1 MSAPRLQSSDPTP
14 ALPEAASEVSA
25 RVAEA
30 RRARAV
36 WAARLLR
43 ERLHLLR
50 RFRRLAAAAV
60 ESLAEASA
68 RPRGRPL
75 AETLTA
81 EVLPLLEACRFL
93 ERAAP
98 RVLAPRRLGR
108 RGRPLWLWGCKAE
121 VNREPLGVVLILGPS
136 NYPLLLPGVQL
147 LQALAA
153 GNAAVLKPGGGGAPA
168 ARALVNLLHQAGLDP
183 ALCPVLDESPAAGEA
198 ALRAG
203 VDKVLLTGSAAT
215 GRAVLAQLAGTLT
228 PATLELSGVD
238 AVLVRADADVAL
250 TARAVAFGLRLNA
263 GATCIAPRRL
273 VVHREVAGPLR
284 ERLVAELAA
293 QPTFPVPAASL
304 GALAQ
309 QLTATLGNTARLLA
323 GRVNPGAEWQGPLV
337 LEVREGTA
345 LWRAEWFGP
354 LALWAEV
361 ADDAAALRLANDSP
375 FALGAAI
382 FTRDPE
388 AARPLA
394 GGLRA
399 GTVTFNDLIVPTAD
413 PRLPFGGRGASGFG
427 VTRGPE
433 GLLELTAPKVISVRH
448 GRWRPHYDA
457 PRPGLDRLAAALAR
471 LLHGRGWAAR
481 AHALGDLLRDG
492 RHLCGAQLSA
502 TDSPRRSPA
511 PWTIQPSTPTHP

>member
-1 MSAPRLQSSDPTP
+1 MSASRLQSPDPTP

-30 RRARAV
+30 RRAQAL
-36 WAARLLR
+36 WAARSLR
-43 ERLHLLR
+43 ERLRLLE
-50 RFRRLAAAAV
+50 RFRHLAAAEV

-68 RPRGRPL
+68 RPRGRPP

-81 EVLPLLEACRFL
+81 EALPLLEACRFL

-98 RVLAPRRLGR
+98 RLLAPRRWGW
-108 RGRPLWLWGCKAE
+108 RGRPLWLWGCAAE
-121 VNREPLGVVLILGPS
+121 VVREPLGVILVLGPS
-136 NYPLLLPGVQL
+136 NYPLFLPGVQV

-153 GNAAVLKPGGGGAPA
+153 GNAVVLKPGLGGVPA
-168 ARALVNLLHQAGLDP
+168 ANALVYLLHQAGLPP
-183 ALCPVLDESPAAGEA
+183 ALCPVLDETPAAGEA
-198 ALRAG
+198 ALCTG
-203 VDKVLLTGSAAT
+203 VDKVLLTGSVAT
-215 GRAVLAQLAGTLT
+215 GRAVLAQLADSLT

-250 TARAVAFGLRLNA
+250 AARAVAFGLRLNA

-273 VVHREVAGPLR
+273 VVHRAVAPALR

-337 LEVREGTA
+337 LEVREGSA
-345 LWRAEWFGP
+345 LWRTDWFGP

-361 ADDAAALRLANDSP
+361 TDDAAALRLANDSP
-375 FALGAAI
+375 FALGAVI
-382 FTRDPE
+382 FTRDPA

-394 GGLRA
+394 RALRA
-399 GTVTFNDLIVPTAD
+399 GTVTFNDLIIPTAD

-427 VTRGPE
+427 VTRGAE
-433 GLLELTAPKVISVRH
+433 GLLELTAPKVIQLRR
-448 GRWRPHYDA
+448 GRWRPHYD
-457 PRPGLDRLAAALAR
+457 PLRPGLDRLAAALAR
-471 LLHGRGWAAR
+471 VLHGQGWATRAR
-481 AHALGDLLRDG
+481 ALGDLLRG
-492 RHLCGAQLSA
+492 QRQRRHAESA
-502 TDSPRRSPA
+502 GPQVPRRA
-511 PWTIQPSTPTHP
+511 HDFRTLHPSTPSP